1 MYDGGMKIAICDDQ
15 KLYRDE
21 IVSLCKE
28 CLGEAEA
35 FYKCFASGEEL
46 LSANEVYDFL
56 FLDIEMGGLDG
67 IQIKEMLESRGVF
80 TKIIFLT
87 SHDERMIEAFGANV
101 IGFLKKPVNLE
112 SLAPIIKK
120 IKMFMERRVIEWE
133 ESGQEYAIVVEDIRY
148 IEAQDKY
155 TYVVCKNEKHLVR
168 RTLQNW
174 EEVLPDTDFCRVNR
188 SYLINMELFDRTQ
201 NEIILEIGKT
211 VKLSRKN
218 KSLIEEQYK
227 KYLRKRMSEL

>member
-1 MYDGGMKIAICDDQ
+1 MKIAICDDQ

-56 FLDIEMGGLDG
+56 FLDIEMGDLDG
-67 IQIKEMLESRGVF
+67 IQVKEMLESKGLL

-87 SHDERMIEAFGANV
+87 SHDERMIEAFGVNV
-101 IGFLKKPVNLE
+101 IGFLKKPVKKE
-112 SLAPIIKK
+112 SLILIIKK
-120 IKMFMERRVIEWE
+120 LELFMERRTIEWE
-133 ESGQEYAIVVEDIRY
+133 ESGKEYSIVVEDIRY

-155 TYVVCKNEKHLVR
+155 TYVACQNEKHLVR

-174 EEVLPDTDFCRVNR
+174 EELLPDTDFCRVNR
-188 SYLINMELFDRTQ
+188 SYLVNMELFDRTK
-201 NEIILEIGKT
+201 NEIILETGKT
-211 VKLSRKN
+211 VRLSRKN
-218 KSLIEEQYK
+218 KLLIEEQYK
-227 KYLRKRMSEL
+227 KYLRKRMNEL